1 VAQQVKKGR
10 SLPTTPVI
18 FASPSQAAHYLL
30 EGRSLICL
38 IRHGQTDW
46 NLEKRLQG
54 REDTPLNETG
64 HAQAQKTAEY
74 FALAKAKGMMAAAV
88 CSSPLSRAKVTAGYI
103 ADKLGIPSVVCDELN
118 ERDYGALS
126 GLTVE
131 ERRKAFPKG
140 EQQGECI
147 VESVPAAASRM
158 LRAFD
163 IILEI
168 SEGKTVIAV
177 SHGGIINSVFSRL
190 SSGEIGTGKTLTQ
203 NCSVSF
209 IAAGIGYPIP
219 LAYNMQEDGIVDY
232 IAKML
237 QFGADI

>member
-1 VAQQVKKGR
+1 MSQQIKKGR
-10 SLPTTPVI
+10 TLPTTPVI

-54 REDTPLNETG
+54 REDVPLNDTG
-64 HAQAQKTAEY
+64 RVQSAEVAEY
-74 FALAKAKGMMAAAV
+74 FVKAKALGLCVGAV
-88 CSSPLSRAKVTAGYI
+88 CSSPLSRAKDTAECI
-103 ADKLGIPSVVCDELN
+103 AEKLGLSAVVCSRLN
-118 ERDYGALS
+118 ERDYGNLS

-140 EQQGECI
+140 GNPAEDI
-147 VESVPAAASRM
+147 ESVPDSASRM

-163 IILEI
+163 DVLEI
-168 SEGKTVIAV
+168 SEGRTVVAV
-177 SHGGIINSVFSRL
+177 SHGGIINSVFSKL
-190 SSGEIGTGKTLTQ
+190 SFGDVGTGKTLTQ

-209 IAAGIGYPIP
+209 IASGIGHPIP
-219 LAYNMQEDGIVDY
+219 LAYNMQDDGIVDY

-237 QFGADI
+237 HFGADI

>member
-1 VAQQVKKGR
+1 MSHQIRKGR
-10 SLPTTPVI
+10 SLPTTPVL
-18 FASPSQAAHYLL
+18 FATPSQAAHYLL

-54 REDTPLNETG
+54 REDIPLNETG
-64 HAQAQKTAEY
+64 RAQSMQVAEY
-74 FALAKAKGMMAAAV
+74 FAQAKEKGLAVEAV
-88 CSSPLSRAKVTAGYI
+88 CSSPLSRARDTAGFI
-103 ADKLGIPSVVCDELN
+103 AEKICVPAHVCQTLN
-118 ERDYGALS
+118 ERDYGNLS

-140 EQQGECI
+140 ENPSNE

-163 IILEI
+163 DVLEI
-168 SEGKTVIAV
+168 SEGRTVVAV

-190 SSGEIGTGKTLTQ
+190 SFGEVGTGKTLTQ

-209 IAAGIGYPIP
+209 IAAGIGHPLP
-219 LAYNMQEDGIVDY
+219 LAYNMQDEGIVDY

-237 QFGADI
+237 HFGADI